1 MLYRGETTQ
10 VPPVYSV
17 EKEKT
22 TIPNLIFEKDN
33 PERVKAIE

>member
-17 EKEKT
+17 EKEKI
-22 TIPNLIFEKDN
+22 TIPKYTGVMKFEYAESK
-33 PERVKAIE
+33 